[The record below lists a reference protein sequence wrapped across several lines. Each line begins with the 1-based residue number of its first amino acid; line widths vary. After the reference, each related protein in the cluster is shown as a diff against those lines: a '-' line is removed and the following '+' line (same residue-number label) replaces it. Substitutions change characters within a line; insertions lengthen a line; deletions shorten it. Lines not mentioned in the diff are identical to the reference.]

1 MKKKILTLAL
11 TLLLALSL
19 CAPVMAVSEYG
30 VIYDE
35 TEALG
40 SQSLT
45 YQGEEM
51 LPALIRT
58 VGIDI
63 RVDVLVGSEYD
74 SVDEAATNI
83 YTKYGYGYG
92 DEKKGITL
100 TIQLEDLGNGS
111 YAMASDDE
119 WGVYAY
125 FGEDYEGSLEL
136 VTAVNKAVAPYM
148 ALQAWNGED
157 MTMSATAL
165 TQAVQ
170 EMAAAISSYG
180 GTQAPD
186 TEDDGEGE
194 GNDGYDTMRYVFD
207 VADML
212 SYDQWR
218 ELEDRAAEI
227 SEKHNC
233 GVYFAF
239 VEDYTE
245 TGADDIYE
253 AAYSIY
259 HSSKL
264 GMGENRDGIFV
275 VLSMKERDYAMF
287 VYGEYG
293 EYAFSEYG
301 CEQLEGEFLSYFGSD
316 DWYRGVSAYLEAC
329 DEYLTL
335 ADEGKPVRINALW
348 SIGIAVVMSF
358 MVSGAICVKLK
369 RKMVNVKE
377 KTEANAYVTA
387 DGLILTGQSD
397 NYTHTTETRT
407 KIEKSSSG
415 GTSSR
420 GGGGGHGRSGKF

>member
-1 MKKKILTLAL
+1 MKKKILTFAL
-11 TLLLALSL
+11 VLLLVLSL

-35 TEALG
+35 TDALG

-63 RVDVLVGSEYD
+63 RVDVLVDSEYG

-92 DEKKGITL
+92 DENKGLSL
-100 TIQLEDLGNGS
+100 TIQLEDLGNGA
-111 YAMASDDE
+111 YAMESEDE
-119 WGVYAY
+119 WGVYVY
-125 FGEDYEGSLEL
+125 LGDDYEGSLEL
-136 VTAVNKAVAPYM
+136 ATAVNNAVGPYM

-165 TQAVQ
+165 SQAVQ
-170 EMAAAISSYG
+170 AMAAAISSCA
-180 GTQAPD
+180 GTQVPE
-186 TEDDGEGE
+186 TEDDGED
-194 GNDGYDTMRYVFD
+194 NTMRYVFD

-227 SEKHNC
+227 SETHNC

-253 AAYSIY
+253 AAYSAY

-264 GMGENRDGIFV
+264 GMGEDRDGIIV

-301 CEQLEGEFLSYFGSD
+301 CEQLEGEFLSYFGND
-316 DWYRGVSAYLEAC
+316 DWYGGVSAYLEAC

-335 ADEGKPVRINALW
+335 ADEGKPVRANAMW
-348 SIGIAVVMSF
+348 GICLGVVLSF
-358 MVSGAICVKLK
+358 MVSGAVCTKLK
-369 RKMVNVKE
+369 KKMVNVQE

-387 DGLILTGQSD
+387 GGLALTEQSD
-397 NYTHTTETRT
+397 IYTHTTETRT
-407 KIEKSSSG
+407 KKEKSSSG
-415 GTSSR
+415 GSVSR
-420 GGGGGHGRSGKF
+420 SGGGGHGRSGKF

>member
-11 TLLLALSL
+11 VLLLALSL

-35 TEALG
+35 TDALG

-63 RVDVLVGSEYD
+63 RIDVLVDSEYN

-83 YTKYGYGYG
+83 YTNYDYGYG
-92 DEKKGITL
+92 DENKGLSL
-100 TIQLEDLGNGS
+100 TIQLEDLGNGA
-111 YAMASDDE
+111 YAMKSEDE
-119 WGVYAY
+119 WGVYVY
-125 FGEDYEGSLEL
+125 LGDDYEGSLEL
-136 VTAVNKAVAPYM
+136 ATAVNNAVEPYM

-165 TQAVQ
+165 SQAVQ
-170 EMAAAISSYG
+170 AMAAAISSCA
-180 GTQAPD
+180 GTQVPE
-186 TEDDGEGE
+186 TEDDGED
-194 GNDGYDTMRYVFD
+194 NTMRYVFD

-227 SEKHNC
+227 SQKHSC

-253 AAYSIY
+253 AAYSAY

-264 GMGENRDGIFV
+264 GMGEDRDGIIV

-301 CEQLEGEFLSYFGSD
+301 CEQLEGEFLSYFSSN
-316 DWYRGVSAYLEAC
+316 DWYGGVSAYLEAC

-335 ADEGKPVRINALW
+335 ADEGKPVRINAMW
-348 SIGIAVVMSF
+348 SIGIAVAMSF
-358 MVSGAICVKLK
+358 MVSGAVCTKLK
-369 RKMVNVKE
+369 KKMVNVKE

-387 DGLILTGQSD
+387 GGLILTGQSD

-420 GGGGGHGRSGKF
+420 SGGGGHGRSGKF

>member
-11 TLLLALSL
+11 VLLLALSL
-19 CAPVMAVSEYG
+19 CVPAMAALEYG

-35 TEALG
+35 TETLG
-40 SQSLT
+40 SQTLT

-63 RVDVLVGSEYD
+63 RVDVLVDSEYD

-83 YTKYGYGYG
+83 YTNYGYGYG

-148 ALQAWNGED
+148 ALRAWNGED

-165 TQAVQ
+165 SQAVQ
-170 EMAAAISSYG
+170 AMAAAISSYG

-186 TEDDGEGE
+186 TEGDGEGDD
-194 GNDGYDTMRYVFD
+194 DGDTMSYVFD
-207 VADML
+207 MADML
-212 SYDQWR
+212 TYAQWR

-227 SEKHNC
+227 SKNHSC

-245 TGADDIYE
+245 TGADDMYE
-253 AAYSIY
+253 ATYSAY
-259 HSSKL
+259 HSSNL
-264 GMGENRDGIFV
+264 GVGENRDGIFV
-275 VLSMKERDYAMF
+275 ALSMKDRDYAMF

-301 CEQLEGEFLSYFGSD
+301 CEQLEGEFLSYFGND
-316 DWYRGVSAYLEAC
+316 DWYGGVSAYLEAC

-335 ADEGKPVRINALW
+335 ADEGKPVRANALW
-348 SIGIAVVMSF
+348 GIGLVIVLSCMT
-358 MVSGAICVKLK
+358 SGAICVKLK
-369 RKMVNVKE
+369 KKMVNVKE

-387 DGLILTGQSD
+387 GGLHLTEQYD

-420 GGGGGHGRSGKF
+420 SGGGGHGRSGKF

>member
-1 MKKKILTLAL
+1 MKKKILTFAL
-11 TLLLALSL
+11 VLLLVLSL

-35 TEALG
+35 TDALG

-63 RVDVLVGSEYD
+63 RIDVLVGSEYD

-92 DEKKGITL
+92 DENKGISL

-111 YAMASDDE
+111 YAMESEDE

-125 FGEDYEGSLEL
+125 LGEDYEGSLEL
-136 VTAVNKAVAPYM
+136 VTAVNKAVEPYM
-148 ALQAWNGED
+148 ALRAWNGED
-157 MTMSATAL
+157 MTVSATAL
-165 TQAVQ
+165 SQAVQ
-170 EMAAAISSYG
+170 AMAAAISSCA
-180 GTQAPD
+180 GTQVPE
-186 TEDDGEGE
+186 TEDDDD
-194 GNDGYDTMRYVFD
+194 NTMRYVFD
-207 VADML
+207 MADML

-227 SEKHNC
+227 SETHNC

-245 TGADDIYE
+245 TGADDMYE
-253 AAYSIY
+253 ATYSAY
-259 HSSKL
+259 HSSGL
-264 GMGENRDGIFV
+264 GMGEDRDGIFV
-275 VLSMKERDYAMF
+275 ALSMKERDYAMF
-287 VYGEYG
+287 VYGDYAG
-293 EYAFSEYG
+293 YAFSEYG
-301 CEQLEGEFLSYFGSD
+301 CEQLEGEFLDCFGND
-316 DWYRGVSAYLEAC
+316 DWYGGVSAYLEAC

-335 ADEGKPVRINALW
+335 ADEGKPVRANAMW
-348 SIGIAVVMSF
+348 GICLMIVLSF
-358 MVSGAICVKLK
+358 MVSGAVCTKLK
-369 RKMVNVKE
+369 KKMVNVHE

-387 DGLILTGQSD
+387 GGLVLTGQRD

-407 KIEKSSSG
+407 RKEKSSSG
-415 GTSSR
+415 GSVSR
-420 GGGGGHGRSGKF
+420 SGGGGHGRSGKF